1 MKFRQATQKDVSV
14 IVGMLADDEL
24 GKERE
29 NFQIP
34 LPPEY
39 LTAFDRISADKNQ
52 ELMVVE
58 DDNME
63 VIGTLQLSF
72 IHY

>member
-29 NFQIP
+29 SFQIP

-39 LTAFDRISADKNQ
+39 LAAFDKIIADENQ
-52 ELMVVE
+52 ELMVIE
-58 DDNME
+58 DDNTE
-63 VIGTLQLSF
+63 VIGTLQLSL
-72 IHY
+72 YNT